1 MVVLAS
7 TPVLSGCT
15 AKNDGRAGSH
25 PATTIRLE
33 LDRTKLA
40 AGVPLTGKVIV
51 ENPGDAIKITMCMS
65 PVQIALVGDTYAQD
79 PLWLSCA
86 QPLEIAHGATTFP
99 VSTPTTYSG
108 CTKATPNS
116 LYPLCGSGGSPPP
129 LPAGHYEVVVEQNP
143 TIAKPPKPLDLTI
156 TG

>member
-1 MVVLAS
+1 MVALVSTTLVL
-7 TPVLSGCT
+7 GCT
-15 AKNDGRAGSH
+15 AKDDGHTSSH

-33 LDRTKLA
+33 LDRTNLA
-40 AGVPLTGKVIV
+40 AGVPLTGKVV
-51 ENPGDAIKITMCMS
+51 VDNPGVAITITMCMS
-65 PVQIALVGDTYAQD
+65 PVAIALRGVSYEQEPG
-79 PLWLSCA
+79 WFSCA
-86 QPLEIAHGATTFP
+86 QRFKIAHGATTFP

-116 LYPLCGSGGSPPP
+116 LVPLCEPDGSPPI

-143 TIAKPPKPLDLTI
+143 TIAKPPKPVELTI

>member
-1 MVVLAS
+1 MVALAA
-7 TPVLSGCT
+7 TLMLGCA
-15 AKNDGRAGSH
+15 AKDDGRASSNT
-25 PATTIRLE
+25 PPTIRLE

-40 AGVPLTGKVIV
+40 AGVPVTGKVIV

-65 PVQIALVGDTYAQD
+65 PVQIALRGDTYEQN
-79 PLWLSCA
+79 PGWLSCG
-86 QPLEIAHGATTFP
+86 QPFTIAHGATTFP
-99 VSTPTTYSG
+99 VSTPTTHSG

-116 LYPLCGSGGSPPP
+116 LVPLCGPDGSPPL

-143 TIAKPPKPLDLTI
+143 TIAKTPKPVDVTI

>member
-1 MVVLAS
+1 MIALAS
-7 TPVLSGCT
+7 TTLVSGCT
-15 AKNDGRAGSH
+15 AKNDGPASSH

-33 LDRTKLA
+33 LDRTRLA

-51 ENPGDAIKITMCMS
+51 DNPGGAIKITMCMS
-65 PVQIALVGDTYAQD
+65 PVQIALVGDTYEQD

-99 VSTPTTYSG
+99 VSTPTTYSS

-116 LYPLCGSGGSPPP
+116 TTPLCGPDGSPPS

-143 TIAKPPKPLDLTI
+143 TIAKPPKPVDLAI